1 MAEERTGVVT
11 LRGNAM
17 TLIGPEIKVG
27 DPAPDFRAVDGKMQ
41 AVTLASSAGKT
52 RLFSVV
58 PSLDTPVCATQTKK
72 FNDEAASLGDDVIL
86 YTVSV
91 DLPMAQGRFCG
102 AEKTDKIVPISD
114 YQDRSFGEN
123 YGVLMKENK
132 LLARSIFVVDPDD
145 KVKYVEIV
153 GEITEFP
160 DYDKALAAAK
170 S

>member
-1 MAEERTGVVT
+1 MAEERSGVVT

-17 TLIGPEIKVG
+17 TLLGPEINAG
-27 DPAPDFRAVDGKMQ
+27 DAAPDFRAVDGKMQ
-41 AVTLASSAGKT
+41 DVTLASSAGKT

-58 PSLDTPVCATQTKK
+58 PSLDTPVCATQTKT
-72 FNDEAASLGDDVIL
+72 FNDKAAALGDDVIL
-86 YTVSV
+86 YTISV

-102 AEKTDKIVPISD
+102 AENTDKIIAISD
-114 YQDRSFGEN
+114 YQDRSFGES

-132 LLARSIFVVDPDD
+132 LLARSIFVIGPDD

-153 GEITEFP
+153 KDIVEFP
-160 DYDKALAAAK
+160 DYDKALDAAK